1 MLSSFLPLGFL
12 AGGLFSFHNIP
23 MKIDDYILRLIACGY
38 TYDRA
43 YRTAHEIKEE
53 FSMKDLNDFVV
64 YLEKKN
70 VGRV

>member
-1 MLSSFLPLGFL
+1 
-12 AGGLFSFHNIP
+12 
-23 MKIDDYILRLIACGY
+23 MKIGDYILRLIACGY